1 MVRTV
6 PLVQAAKEVEIDG
19 VRLQYVE
26 QGSGEAMVFVHG
38 APSDLSKYRFLAY
51 TQRYFGTAPWPDDG
65 KNFSIQTL
73 ADDLTKFI
81 TSLNAGPVHLV
92 S

>member
-6 PLVQAAKEVEIDG
+6 PLVQAAKEVEING

-38 APSDLSKYRFLAY
+38 APSDLATGSPSERGSLASI
-51 TQRYFGTAPWPDDG
+51 G
-65 KNFSIQTL
+65 FSPTPSDISGPRRGPMMERIL
-73 ADDLTKFI
+73 AFRLSRTI
-81 TSLNAGPVHLV
+81 
-92 S
+92 